1 MTSEAG
7 LAPAGRQIC
16 PMEMLFSRL
25 WRPYQRFTRPREKTT
40 AEADLKN
47 ANEQLDLLKTEAR
60 EKFQTDDVDALKRKL
75 AEMQA
80 ENEARRVEYQKH
92 LDEINAKLAAV
103 EQQFGRGTGSEPK

>member
-1 MTSEAG
+1 MPTD
-7 LAPAGRQIC
+7 
-16 PMEMLFSRL
+16 SRPGPDIEQL
-25 WRPYQRFTRPREKTT
+25 KREFARLDREKTT

-75 AEMQA
+75 AQMHA